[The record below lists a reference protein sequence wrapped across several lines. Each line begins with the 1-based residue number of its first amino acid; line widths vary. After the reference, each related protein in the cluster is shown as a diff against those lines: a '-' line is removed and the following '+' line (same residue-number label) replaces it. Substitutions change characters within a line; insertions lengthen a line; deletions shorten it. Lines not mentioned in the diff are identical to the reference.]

1 MNNSEKSE
9 ATKNLSSGASKDPIP
24 DFGVS
29 HLSKESSY
37 HKSPE
42 KKLKPGASTM
52 IADINICQL
61 CKNVFESKEDIST
74 DSTWINCSG
83 KSYNWWAHSKCVGK
97 FTTFILFQ
105 FKKGLSVLVRLLFFI
120 SLILQRMTV

>member
-1 MNNSEKSE
+1 MSR
-9 ATKNLSSGASKDPIP
+9 GASKDPTP

-42 KKLKPGASTM
+42 KKLKPDASTM
-52 IADINICQL
+52 MADINICQL
-61 CKNVFESKEDIST
+61 CKIVFESKEDIST

-83 KSYNWWAHSKCVGK
+83 KSCNWWVHSRCVGK
-97 FTTFILFQ
+97 STIFILFQ
-105 FKKGLSVLVRLLFFI
+105 FNKGLSVLVLHLLFFI
-120 SLILQRMTV
+120 SLILQRITV